1 MMDKD
6 EEAVE
11 LDLSK
16 GIADKTEKRS
26 KSPEKVSANSLPSSR
41 FNVSHSLSS
50 NHFRLW
56 ENSLTASAIS
66 AAAMS
71 HLMDMNRASIAAN
84 RRSSSPLD
92 RVDKLDWAKLSQET
106 HRFNFDE
113 TLVDERISEFLSV
126 ARKNSNDEEVLDL
139 KMGTSAKKLKKDC
152 QENNSKESRTNS
164 ENGKSYPCSDCHKT
178 FATEVDLKAHL
189 MRHVTQHPYVCL
201 ACGKGFKYDHT
212 LDFHIKSQHGVDGNA
227 NINLKNIS
235 KKLLRTKK
243 DNFISDSKS
252 RNASD
257 NDIDSIGDENAF
269 EDANNNRPTNSQ
281 SVDFGFPTNFAPR
294 SIQIKS
300 EKVLVTML
308 EGVHPLS
315 EQTYILY
322 KCCLCGFAFPSL
334 EPVIIH
340 VQTIH
345 SNHSSFTC
353 DKCGATFK
361 WRSELQLHDQLH
373 KAMDQQSKSK
383 QFLMPSFLQPNLM
396 LMNPYFGENVSTV
409 NNCSSS
415 SREDID
421 NQGLNLSLT
430 SKPDG
435 KSEIEPSPIVER
447 KTSTEV
453 KQEKSNRDNV
463 PLVHC
468 APFQSPLPKPVGDIE
483 ETAPGQFKCRFCD
496 KTFDRIFSVHRHERV
511 HTGYKPCICK
521 VCGRG
526 FSEKRNLRHH
536 IIRFHSDGSGRE
548 LLKRVRKEKSL
559 TAASFLKKAAV
570 KYLSNNVS
578 ENSVQKKNVNSQQ
591 ECAIKDSNAEDQ
603 AKCDSSL
610 EKTVVDKSSSS
621 SRRKKSKPSKK
632 IVNAEECA
640 VSSPKEEVK
649 VKEENCDIDDND
661 KPDLD
666 TEEEPSEETLE
677 LKEPH
682 STESEGKL
690 HCHGAFFSS
699 YNPRLGIVEKPIK
712 RSFRP
717 LVGPD
722 GKYIYPCGYCQKTFC
737 SLSDLNRH
745 MNFHE
750 AKILCHQ
757 FITSEIDVRPFKCEY
772 CDYQSRTNSQ
782 LKVHMLRHAGIK
794 QYLCQTCNYN
804 GVTQSDLNRHC
815 KTRSHVLRSANV
827 CPLCSLGFSTRTL
840 LEDHVLKFHETSSLD
855 ILSKHEEMLRT
866 ETTNKTDGDSNEFAV
881 NNIL

>member
-1 MMDKD
+1 MEKD
-6 EEAVE
+6 EEAIE

-16 GIADKTEKRS
+16 GLKEKRNS
-26 KSPEKVSANSLPSSR
+26 NSSPRDSRGKSPLKQTTVAAAPSARLDLSY
-41 FNVSHSLSS
+41 SLSS
-50 NHFRLW
+50 DHLRLW
-56 ENSLTASAIS
+56 ENSFAASAIS

-71 HLMDMNRASIAAN
+71 HFMDLSRASNAAN
-84 RRSSSPLD
+84 RKANNPVD
-92 RVDKLDWAKLSQET
+92 RVDSARDKSLFDWSKVARESI
-106 HRFNFDE
+106 RFNFDE
-113 TLVDERISEFLSV
+113 NLVDDRISDFLS
-126 ARKNSNDEEVLDL
+126 AAQKNPSGNEEEVLDL
-139 KMGTSAKKLKKDC
+139 KMGTSSKKLKKDH
-152 QENNSKESRTNS
+152 EGNASKDSRTNS
-164 ENGKSYPCSDCHKT
+164 DNNGKSYPCSDCHKT

-227 NINLKNIS
+227 NVNLKNLGKKLFRS
-235 KKLLRTKK
+235 KKDLS
-243 DNFISDSKS
+243 SDSKS

-257 NDIDSIGDENAF
+257 NDIDSIGDENTF
-269 EDANNNRPTNSQ
+269 EDANNNRTSNSLANT

-322 KCCLCGFAFPSL
+322 KCCLCGYAFPSL
-334 EPVIIH
+334 EPVVVH
-340 VQTIH
+340 VQTVH

-383 QFLMPSFLQPNLM
+383 QFLMPSFLQPNLV
-396 LMNPYFGENVSTV
+396 LMNPYFGDNMSAVGNPSTT
-409 NNCSSS
+409 
-415 SREDID
+415 RTDDAE
-421 NQGLNLSLT
+421 NQGLNLSLN
-430 SKPDG
+430 SK
-435 KSEIEPSPIVER
+435 IEKPAVENDVQIPLER
-447 KTSTEV
+447 KNSVEV
-453 KQEKSNRDNV
+453 KQEKPVRDDSSS
-463 PLVHC
+463 LIHC
-468 APFQSPLPKPVGDIE
+468 PPFQPQLPKPVGDIE

-559 TAASFLKKAAV
+559 SAASFLKKAAV
-570 KYLSNNVS
+570 KFLSNSLSESNENVQ
-578 ENSVQKKNVNSQQ
+578 NKRNVISQP
-591 ECAIKDSNAEDQ
+591 CAMNEEDNKRDLDTSAGKQ
-603 AKCDSSL
+603 QDDEAKAA
-610 EKTVVDKSSSS
+610 DKSSS

-632 IVNAEECA
+632 IINTEDCSP
-640 VSSPKEEVK
+640 SSPKEVK
-649 VKEENCDIDDND
+649 IKEEHFDVDE
-661 KPDLD
+661 K
-666 TEEEPSEETLE
+666 
-677 LKEPH
+677 
-682 STESEGKL
+682 ESEQSPPAVESKDTSGSESDSKL

-717 LVGPD
+717 LIGPD

-750 AKILCHQ
+750 
-757 FITSEIDVRPFKCEY
+757 DVRPFKCEY

-794 QYLCQTCNYN
+794 QYLCQICNYN

-815 KTRSHVLRSANV
+815 KTRSHILRSANV

-840 LEDHVLKFHETSSLD
+840 LEDHVLKFHETTSLE
-855 ILSKHEEMLRT
+855 ILNKEELLRKDADNESK
-866 ETTNKTDGDSNEFAV
+866 EFTV
-881 NNIL
+881 NNLL